1 VAPDKSLGRTRG
13 RLGAKLDGLRACRE
27 ENVVKRIKT
36 AMIGPVASVLLAGC
50 ASTPSGEAFTRLV
63 EPRTEHALLYLYRPD
78 DHYGMALKF
87 AVVVDGKEKGDIGHA
102 AYMIIPV
109 DPGKHTIQIHGLGYK
124 DEPQEI
130 DTYKGAIEFLRVATA
145 KGFGGFSATLTLEA
159 EGRSKAVTD
168 LAGLKREPE
177 RFLDEEL

>member
-1 VAPDKSLGRTRG
+1 M
-13 RLGAKLDGLRACRE
+13 
-27 ENVVKRIKT
+27 KRIRT
-36 AMIGPVASVLLAGC
+36 AMIGPVAAVLLAGC
-50 ASTPSGEAFTRLV
+50 ASTPSGEAFSRLV
-63 EPRTEHALLYLYRPD
+63 EPRAERALLYLYRPD

-124 DEPQEI
+124 DEPKEL

-159 EGRSKAVTD
+159 EGSSKAVTD

>member
-1 VAPDKSLGRTRG
+1 
-13 RLGAKLDGLRACRE
+13 
-27 ENVVKRIKT
+27 VKRKRT
-36 AMIGPVASVLLAGC
+36 ALVGSLATVLLVGC
-50 ASTPSGEAFTRLV
+50 VSTPSGETFSSLV
-63 EPRTEHALLYLYRPD
+63 EPRSEHALLYLYRPE

-87 AVVVDGKEKGDIGHA
+87 AVVVDGQEKGDIGHA

-124 DEPQEI
+124 DEPRDI
-130 DTYKGAIEFLRVATA
+130 DSHKGAVEFLRVATA

-177 RFLDEEL
+177 RFLDAEL